1 MQKSKYLNI
10 ILAIAVLVLVIQLTN
25 KSGQPERQTTT
36 RAASSMDAPLTKSD
50 TAMEPFKKK
59 SLGVRSEVYPKP
71 AFVIGSYDKAG
82 NPNIMTAAWAGIC
95 NSDPLSIAVSMR
107 PATWSHGSVT
117 ESKAFTVN
125 VPSAEMARYVDY
137 AGRFS
142 GKDVDKFKE
151 TGLTP
156 VRGEFVNA
164 PYVKEFPIVI
174 ECELTTFH
182 ELGSHRQFIGKI
194 IDVKV
199 DEALLDADGRVDVNL
214 LNPLIYGGGKYFET
228 GQFIAKVGESLND
241 IDGEPFVPDYSR
253 RFANDMLEVIHNRK
267 SVRHFTGQPVSKEQ
281 IETLLRAGMAAPTAA
296 NRQPWVFYV
305 VTQRETLDALGEQ
318 LPYAKMLSQTGTA
331 IVVCGDMEKAG
342 NLKEKNYWM
351 QDCAAASQN
360 ILLAAESLG
369 LGAVWTAAF
378 PYDDRTAVVKKALS
392 LPEHH
397 VPLNVIPVGYP
408 AGKDQ
413 PKEKWNP
420 ENIFW
425 HKDRNADIESSS
437 GS

>member
-10 ILAIAVLVLVIQLTN
+10 ILAIAVLVLVVQLTN
-25 KSGQPERQTTT
+25 KSDHSESQTST
-36 RAASSMDAPLTKSD
+36 RAESSADAPLKKSD
-50 TAMEPFKKK
+50 TATEPFKKK

-82 NPNIMTAAWAGIC
+82 KPNIMTAAWAGIC

-107 PATWSHGSVT
+107 PATYSHGNVT

-125 VPSAEMARYVDY
+125 IPTAEMARYVDY

-182 ELGSHRQFIGKI
+182 DLGSHRQFIGKV

-199 DEALLDADGRVDVNL
+199 DEAVLDADGRVDVNV
-214 LNPLIYGGGKYFET
+214 LNPLVYGGGKYFET
-228 GQFIAKVGESLND
+228 GRFIAKVGESLNE

-253 RFANDMLEVIHNRK
+253 RYANETLEVIHNRK
-267 SVRHFTGQPVSKEQ
+267 SVRHFTGEPVSKEQ
-281 IETLLRAGMAAPTAA
+281 IEALLRAGMAAPTAA

-318 LPYAKMLSQTGTA
+318 LPYAKMLSQVGTA

-342 NLKEKNYWM
+342 NLKEKDYWV
-351 QDCAAASQN
+351 QDCSAASEN

-378 PYDDRTAVVKKALS
+378 PYDDRTAVVKKALN
-392 LPEHH
+392 LPENHI
-397 VPLNVIPVGYP
+397 PLNVIPVGYP
-408 AGKDQ
+408 TGEDK
-413 PKEKWNP
+413 PKNKWKP
-420 ENIFW
+420 ENVIW
-425 HKDRNADIESSS
+425 Q
-437 GS
+437 